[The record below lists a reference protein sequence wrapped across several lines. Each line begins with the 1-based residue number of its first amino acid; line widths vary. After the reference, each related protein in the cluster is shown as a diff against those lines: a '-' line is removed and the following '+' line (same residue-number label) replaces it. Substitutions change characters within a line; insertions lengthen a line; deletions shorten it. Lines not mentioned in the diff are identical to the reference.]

1 MQPRNKPTGTADLA
15 DYSSDDREMLEGR
28 LPETGEQSYDS
39 TRTTSKDA
47 FDRPETEQTGARRN
61 AADAF
66 ETDRER
72 LTSRESSGAATTAD
86 RDRTSRTGEDR
97 TGGPHTSSNS
107 FETTHEETRRRAAS
121 STGSVVGAP
130 SQDGPAQLR
139 SDGSPLLSEG
149 DSSALRSRWEECQ
162 RSFVD
167 EPRASVKGADELVAE
182 VMQKLARQF
191 ADTRRNLE
199 SQWDRG
205 DEASTEDLRLA
216 LQRYRDFFNRLLAV

>member
-28 LPETGEQSYDS
+28 LPETGEQSYDAAQ
-39 TRTTSKDA
+39 TTSKDA
-47 FDRPETEQTGARRN
+47 LDRPATEQSGARRN

-72 LTSRESSGAATTAD
+72 LTSRESAGAATTAD
-86 RDRTSRTGEDR
+86 RSGEDAAA
-97 TGGPHTSSNS
+97 GPHTSSNS
-107 FETTHEETRRRAAS
+107 FQTTHEETRRRANS
-121 STGSVVGAP
+121 STDTIVGAP
-130 SQDGPAQLR
+130 SQGGPAQLR

-199 SQWDRG
+199 GQWDRG